1 MKEKYKEILDEV
13 EDEIDSSLRD
23 PKGIV
28 FHQRRIAFSLSLG
41 IVTLIESY
49 LDNVKVLKPGAKV
62 NHLWLKKKRENAK
75 ELISKQI
82 SCPIEDLKEIDEML
96 DAAYEIERERNELAY
111 GKRASEELLKGKINL
126 FLNLR
131 NKLKDV

>member
-13 EDEIDSSLRD
+13 GDEIDSSLRD
-23 PKGIV
+23 SKGLV
-28 FHQRRIAFSLSLG
+28 FHQRRLAFSLSLG
-41 IVTLIESY
+41 IVTLIEVY
-49 LDNVKVLKPGAKV
+49 LDSLKVLKPGAKV
-62 NHLWLKKKRENAK
+62 NHLWLKKKKENVK

-82 SCPIEDLKEIDEML
+82 SCPIENLKETEEML
-96 DAAYEIERERNELAY
+96 DVAYEIERERNELAY
-111 GKRASEELLKGKINL
+111 GKRASEELLKSKINL

>member
-13 EDEIDSSLRD
+13 GDEIDSSLRD
-23 PKGIV
+23 SKGLV
-28 FHQRRIAFSLSLG
+28 FHQRRLAFSLSLG
-41 IVTLIESY
+41 IVTLIEVY
-49 LDNVKVLKPGAKV
+49 LDSLKVLKPGAKV
-62 NHLWLKKKRENAK
+62 NHLWLKKKKENVK

-82 SCPIEDLKEIDEML
+82 SCPIENLKEIEEML
-96 DAAYEIERERNELAY
+96 DVAYEIERERNELAY
-111 GKRASEELLKGKINL
+111 GKRASEELLKSKINL

>member
-13 EDEIDSSLRD
+13 GDEIDSSLRD
-23 PKGIV
+23 SKGLA
-28 FHQRRIAFSLSLG
+28 FHQRRLAFSLSLG
-41 IVTLIESY
+41 IVTLIEVY
-49 LDNVKVLKPGAKV
+49 LDGLNVLKPGAKI
-62 NHLWLKKKRENAK
+62 NHLWLKKKRENVK

-82 SCPIEDLKEIDEML
+82 SCPIENLKEIEEML
-96 DAAYEIERERNELAY
+96 DVAYEIERERNELAY
-111 GKRASEELLKGKINL
+111 GKRASEELLKRKINL